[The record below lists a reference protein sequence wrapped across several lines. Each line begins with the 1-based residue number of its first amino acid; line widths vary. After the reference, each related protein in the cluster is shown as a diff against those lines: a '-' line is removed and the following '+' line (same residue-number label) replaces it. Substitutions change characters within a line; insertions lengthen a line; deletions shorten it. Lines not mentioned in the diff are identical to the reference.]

1 MRLLL
6 SVILLLATFPALA
19 EDGTL
24 NPHEGGIAQ
33 LQESLKTRPERAGF
47 ICWVVYETQKG
58 GLHAEALDALH
69 SCAES
74 GNAPSMILLSH
85 AYENGLGTERS
96 PERATYWV
104 KQAAL
109 QGYSLGQYHYGMAL
123 LRGYGV
129 TQDEDEARGWLQR
142 AAEGGSETAAEALA
156 GLGM

>member
-6 SVILLLATFPALA
+6 SIILLLLALPAFA
-19 EDGTL
+19 KDGTL

-33 LQESLKTRPERAGF
+33 LKESLNTRPERAGF

-85 AYENGLGTERS
+85 AYENGLGTEKS
-96 PERATYWV
+96 AERATYWV

-123 LRGYGV
+123 LRGTGV
-129 TQDEDEARGWLQR
+129 EQDEAEARYWLQK
-142 AAEGGSETAAEALA
+142 AAEGGSETAVETLSA
-156 GLGM
+156 LGM

>member
-1 MRLLL
+1 MRILL
-6 SVILLLATFPALA
+6 SIVFLLTTPLAWA

-33 LQESLKTRPERAGF
+33 LRDSLKTRPERAGF

-85 AYENGLGTERS
+85 AYENGLGTEKS
-96 PERATYWV
+96 AERATYWV

-129 TQDEDEARGWLQR
+129 AQDEAQARYWLQK
-142 AAEGGSETAAEALA
+142 AAEGGSETASETLS